1 MCGLLI
7 SSGSEV
13 EIKGG
18 RAVFGLDLARKGGM
32 VWEQLTLVNSQWD
45 QACMPYCDGIGGRL

>member
-13 EIKGG
+13 KINGG
-18 RAVFGLDLARKGGM
+18 WALFGLNLERGEGM
-32 VWEQLTLVNSQWD
+32 VWEQLTQWD
-45 QACMPYCDGIGGRL
+45 QGCMPYCDGIGGRL

>member
-13 EIKGG
+13 EMKGG
-18 RAVFGLDLARKGGM
+18 RAVFGLDLARKGDM
-32 VWEQLTLVNSQWD
+32 VWEQLTRKFSVGSGMYAIL
-45 QACMPYCDGIGGRL
+45 